1 MGSVESSVCE
11 IVPFSSQLACVSD
24 NLSIVN
30 YSSQVNEKY
39 ILNSIAPINLSNE
52 FKYTFMCGKN
62 DLHTEEGNIICNPV
76 TGHVDVLC
84 GSKSRNN
91 RLITSRNGQQN
102 LCSFTFDL
110 SNDEFSLYM
119 FNHPEHLLLKTT
131 DFGVEPTTFNT
142 TLVGEAFMWTLT
154 DRAEFL
160 NKVSSSSDQ
169 LSGPNVESLSNQT
182 NNLGLGLS
190 NEYNNKIEALTSNRN
205 CPNLNFHNENPEIT
219 SKSKGLINFTVSQ
232 ADFGDIPML
241 ISNLFGTTNLKK
253 QILVWLNNGEM
264 SLFDNSRN
272 PKHVKIPKEW
282 LNSTSV
288 DLSLYWDEHSS
299 YLFDRTHSKVMLSVG
314 NSTNNGAISTNNMIN
329 LNNELNVSADL
340 SNKAEICTLDKTKV
354 CKSSV
359 VYIQHSGGITEG
371 NYLRFGLAI
380 PRSNLLPIKV
390 HLADSENEISM
401 FVINSDGTGFLMS
414 LINDIKVKFEIGLMS
429 GSWFGGDV
437 FILSGK
443 QALES
448 AKNITGCIAFTRTCF
463 EKNCQ
468 NSENQ
473 MVSGLDKDLIGN
485 KISGSEHYLFLT
497 WNGCVLAFVPIN
509 ASKINTISLS
519 TANQSIYAIGY
530 WSIIDGVPPLTK
542 HDQTI
547 GNDNS
552 AENQNTQH
560 VVVDPSGTTNSESNE
575 SNNQEGNQFKPTPND
590 QFQPKPKPSVEENQS
605 LENKPVTIPD
615 NGLESD
621 NKPVTIPEGNAESN
635 RKPDLSDMGTTGNN
649 GQDKTPI
656 GDNIESTGNSGSLPI
671 EKNPIKDNTEN
682 TGNTET
688 LPTEK
693 NPIKDNTE
701 STVNSESLPS
711 DNNPIKDNTENTG
724 NTETL
729 PTEKNPIKDNTEN
742 TGNSESL
749 PSENNPIKDNTENT
763 GNSESLPSE
772 NNPIKDNTENTGN
785 SESLPSE
792 KNPIKDNTENTGN
805 TETLPTEKNPIK
817 DNTESTV
824 NSESL
829 PAENNPVKDK
839 RPSTGNKHD
848 KKPIKDKRPNK
859 GNKHKHPN
867 RYDDD
872 DDTDSEDEDDDHL
885 DDDYKFNTLDLPDRP
900 TSSVLPLHKKDELDS
915 NHYGHDDTD
924 SEDDIIEDTSKE
936 IKNKM

>member
-1 MGSVESSVCE
+1 MG
-11 IVPFSSQLACVSD
+11 
-24 NLSIVN
+24 
-30 YSSQVNEKY
+30 
-39 ILNSIAPINLSNE
+39 
-52 FKYTFMCGKN
+52 
-62 DLHTEEGNIICNPV
+62 
-76 TGHVDVLC
+76 
-84 GSKSRNN
+84 
-91 RLITSRNGQQN
+91 
-102 LCSFTFDL
+102 
-110 SNDEFSLYM
+110 
-119 FNHPEHLLLKTT
+119 
-131 DFGVEPTTFNT
+131 
-142 TLVGEAFMWTLT
+142 
-154 DRAEFL
+154 
-160 NKVSSSSDQ
+160 
-169 LSGPNVESLSNQT
+169 
-182 NNLGLGLS
+182 
-190 NEYNNKIEALTSNRN
+190 ALTSNRN

-253 QILVWLNNGEM
+253 QILVWLSNGEM
-264 SLFDNSRN
+264 GLFDNSRN
-272 PKHVKIPKEW
+272 SKHVEIPKEW
-282 LNSTSV
+282 LNSPSV

-314 NSTNNGAISTNNMIN
+314 NSTNDGAISANNMIS
-329 LNNELNVSADL
+329 LNSELNASADL

-359 VYIQHSGGITEG
+359 VHIQHSGGITKG

-414 LINDIKVKFEIGLMS
+414 LTNDIKVKFEIGLMS

-448 AKNITGCIAFTRTCF
+448 AKNMTGCVAFTRTCF

-509 ASKINTISLS
+509 SSKINTISLS
-519 TANQSIYAIGY
+519 IANQSIYAIGY
-530 WSIIDGVPPLTK
+530 WSIIDGIPPSLTK
-542 HDQTI
+542 HNQTI

-575 SNNQEGNQFKPTPND
+575 SNSQEGSQIKPTPND
-590 QFQPKPKPSVEENQS
+590 QFQPKPKPSVEENQN
-605 LENKPVTIPD
+605 LENKPVAIPE

-621 NKPVTIPEGNAESN
+621 NKPVTIPEGSAESN
-635 RKPDLSDMGTTGNN
+635 RKPDLSDLGATGNN
-649 GQDKTPI
+649 GQDKNPI
-656 GDNIESTGNSGSLPI
+656 KDNIESTGNSGILPT
-671 EKNPIKDNTEN
+671 EKNPIKDNTES

-701 STVNSESLPS
+701 ST
-711 DNNPIKDNTENTG
+711 G

-729 PTEKNPIKDNTEN
+729 PAEKNPIKDNTTN
-742 TGNSESL
+742 TGNSG
-749 PSENNPIKDNTENT
+749 I
-763 GNSESLPSE
+763 
-772 NNPIKDNTENTGN
+772 
-785 SESLPSE
+785 
-792 KNPIKDNTENTGN
+792 
-805 TETLPTEKNPIK
+805 LPTEKNPIK
-817 DNTESTV
+817 DNTESTG
-824 NSESL
+824 NSGILPTEKNPIKDNTESTGNSGSL
-829 PAENNPVKDK
+829 PAEKNPIKDK

-859 GNKHKHPN
+859 GNKHDKHPS
-867 RYDDD
+867 RYDD

-900 TSSVLPLHKKDELDS
+900 TSSVLPPHKKDDSDS